1 MDPSQLTDEQRKELD
16 EKWKNT
22 SPEEITELQK
32 QQCIFCQIIAGK
44 IPSKKIYEDN
54 LCLAVMDINPAA
66 KGHLLLLPKQHY
78 SIMPQVPEEEIGHF
92 FNIAKKLSQS
102 LLRGLKVSGTN
113 IFIANGSAAGQRA
126 QHFLLHLI
134 PRKEGDGLLPAEEKL
149 IDKEM
154 QKKVCVVIRDSLNK
168 QLGIKLMEKK
178 ETEKVDTGDRDIP
191 EDWEKEENQENKEER
206 SESSEEPEEN
216 VEEKRRG
223 SEDSNLDDIADLFR

>member
-1 MDPSQLTDEQRKELD
+1 MDSSQLTDEQRNELD
-16 EKWKNT
+16 EKLKHM
-22 SPEEITELQK
+22 SPEEITGLQK

-66 KGHLLLLPKQHY
+66 KGHLLLLPKRHY

-92 FNIAKKLSQS
+92 FIIAKKLSQS

-154 QKKVCVVIRDSLNK
+154 QKKVCVAVRESLNK
-168 QLGIKLMEKK
+168 QLGIKLIEKK
-178 ETEKVDTGDRDIP
+178 EKEKVDTGDRDIP
-191 EDWEKEENQENKEER
+191 EDWEKEEDKEEG
-206 SESSEEPEEN
+206 SESGEEPEED